1 LKNSSHLNGEVG
13 DVNHFYNAKTKHP
26 IEASLILLTFLL
38 EHQWFRA
45 VVHFANESLPP
56 AAVKLENLR
65 IVFDPTI
72 AALVDVAVPAP
83 PTPQR
88 KTEEYSTCWT
98 CDVCRVAQFPT
109 FEDAV
114 EHEKECTGLPQDA
127 STSTISRRGKRDKT
141 L

>member
-1 LKNSSHLNGEVG
+1 M
-13 DVNHFYNAKTKHP
+13 
-26 IEASLILLTFLL
+26 
-38 EHQWFRA
+38 FRA

-72 AALVDVAVPAP
+72 SALVDVAVPAP

-127 STSTISRRGKRDKT
+127 STSTISRRGKRDKS